1 MLDSTDD
8 MYICKDQV
16 SFDSLQKK
24 EDFGYIHDVS
34 NSKLKIEDV
43 GRVRLKLYN
52 GVVKRLADVK
62 FVPSARANIISL
74 CELTS
79 LEYKYDDDREF
90 CKIFKGDS
98 LVLQKKEERKEYLF
112 FGWMFPYQWRR

>member
-62 FVPSARANIISL
+62 FVPSAIGNIISL
-74 CELTS
+74 GKWASCG
-79 LEYKYDDDREF
+79 YKYVGDKEF
-90 CKIFKGDS
+90 CKMCWNS
-98 LVLQKKEERKEYLF
+98 
-112 FGWMFPYQWRR
+112 